1 MISFIRGLVADT
13 TENAVILENNGI
25 GYEIFMTGSS
35 IEQVSRIDGEVK
47 IHTYFQVREDAM
59 QLYGFLS
66 KDDLEMFRLLL
77 NVNGIGPKAALG
89 VLAGLTA
96 DELRFAVLSDDIKTI
111 SKAPGIGK
119 KTAQKLILELKDKLK
134 LEDAFE
140 KKLAHEQE
148 AASVSGF
155 LIHDGRQEA
164 AEALIAL
171 GYSSTDAMKA
181 VRKVTDVSPDDVEAL
196 LKAALKTVINWRN
209 VFKWKKE

>member
-1 MISFIRGLVADT
+1 
-13 TENAVILENNGI
+13 
-25 GYEIFMTGSS
+25 MTGTA
-35 IEQVSRIDGEVK
+35 IEQAVRMEGKVK
-47 IHTYFQVREDAM
+47 VHTYFHVREDAM

-196 LKAALKTVINWRN
+196 LKAALKQL
-209 VFKWKKE
+209 

>member
-1 MISFIRGLVADT
+1 MISFICGQVADT
-13 TENAVILENNGI
+13 TENSVIIETGGI
-25 GYEIFMTGSS
+25 GYEVFMTGTA
-35 IEQVSRIDGEVK
+35 IEQAVRMEGKVK
-47 IHTYFQVREDAM
+47 VHTYFHVREDAM

-196 LKAALKTVINWRN
+196 LKAALKQL
-209 VFKWKKE
+209 

>member
-47 IHTYFQVREDAM
+47 IHTYFPVREDAM

-96 DELRFAVLSDDIKTI
+96 DEVRFAVLSDDIKTI

-196 LKAALKTVINWRN
+196 LKAALKQL
-209 VFKWKKE
+209 

>member
-35 IEQVSRIDGEVK
+35 IEQVSRIVGEVK

-196 LKAALKTVINWRN
+196 LKAALKQL
-209 VFKWKKE
+209 

>member
-1 MISFIRGLVADT
+1 MISFINGYVADT
-13 TENAVILENNGI
+13 TENSVIIETGGI
-25 GYEIFMTGSS
+25 GYEIYMTGSAL
-35 IEQVSRIDGEVK
+35 EQAVRTEGKLKV
-47 IHTYFQVREDAM
+47 HTYFHVREDAM

-77 NVNGIGPKAALG
+77 GVNGIGPKAAMGILSG
-89 VLAGLTA
+89 MTS
-96 DELRFAVLSDDIKTI
+96 DELRFAVLSEDIKTI

-140 KKLAHEQE
+140 QKLAHQQE
-148 AASVSGF
+148 TAMITGEI
-155 LIHDGRQEA
+155 LHDGRQEA

-181 VRKVTDVSPDDVEAL
+181 VRKVTGVSFDDVEGI
-196 LKAALKTVINWRN
+196 LKAALKQL
-209 VFKWKKE
+209 

>member
-1 MISFIRGLVADT
+1 MIGYVKG
-13 TENAVILENNGI
+13 ILEEADDQCIIVDNHGI
-25 GYEIFMTGSS
+25 GYRIFVPGSVFS
-35 IEQVSRIDGEVK
+35 GAIAIGQEVK
-47 IHTYFQVREDAM
+47 IYTYLNVKEDAM

-111 SKAPGIGK
+111 SKAPRIGK

-196 LKAALKTVINWRN
+196 LKAALKQL
-209 VFKWKKE
+209 

>member
-35 IEQVSRIDGEVK
+35 IEQVSRIDGKVK

-196 LKAALKTVINWRN
+196 LKAALKQL
-209 VFKWKKE
+209 

>member
-1 MISFIRGLVADT
+1 
-13 TENAVILENNGI
+13 
-25 GYEIFMTGSS
+25 MTGSS
-35 IEQVSRIDGEVK
+35 IEHVSRIDGEVK

-196 LKAALKTVINWRN
+196 LKAALKQL
-209 VFKWKKE
+209 